1 VPRSVIFGGKAASAY
16 VAAKKI
22 VRLITAV
29 GAVVNNDP
37 DVGDLLKVVFI
48 PDYNVS
54 LAEIMIPGAELSQH
68 ISTAGTEASGT
79 SNMKF
84 AMNGSLIIGTMDG
97 ANVEIA
103 EVRILTCFLSV
114 FPLPFRVSCFDANL
128 SNRLLFVFSF
138 V

>member
-1 VPRSVIFGGKAASAY
+1 MFVPRSVIFGGKAASAY

-54 LAEIMIPGAELSQH
+54 LAEVMIPGAELSQH

-103 EVRILTCFLSV
+103 EVTGFFFLTF
-114 FPLPFRVSCFDANL
+114 FPP
-128 SNRLLFVFSF
+128 
-138 V
+138 

>member
-1 VPRSVIFGGKAASAY
+1 MSEGKKKLKQTHHSFLSPFLVLSFPSPPVLQAKFVPRSVIFGGKAASAY

-37 DVGDLLKVVFI
+37 DVGDLLTVVFI

-54 LAEIMIPGAELSQH
+54 LAEIMIPAAELSQH

-103 EVRILTCFLSV
+103 EV
-114 FPLPFRVSCFDANL
+114 
-128 SNRLLFVFSF
+128 
-138 V
+138 